1 MKIIILSTIGAL
13 ILIGVGVYIVF
24 QVSERVKMDDK
35 SLFRIEARWLY
46 GFLAYASVTVTIFL
60 ILVLQTSLTRQEQT
74 LENTQARF
82 QQELTAFR
90 TRLGDQT
97 DRLMSQINE
106 KAELTGSEV
115 EMRGKLS
122 DEIAHH
128 RRTRQ
133 ERDAARAELRT
144 TQGELEREVQ
154 ARHAY
159 RDSLNTE
166 RSLHAA
172 AQQQLADEKK
182 QHAKNRDTLRDTR
195 RSLDRANERL
205 ETQNRQLAALRNDF
219 KRAQDNAKNALQ
231 IAETAK
237 RLLRQSNDQQRALT
251 TLQATADSLFL
262 KEFKRPRV
270 IEE

>member
-237 RLLRQSNDQQRALT
+237 RLLRQSNAQQRALT